1 MQLTVGKLL
10 QNGKYLINHPM
21 ETQGF
26 GITYL
31 ATNVPQGQSVVIKT
45 LHPALHKSRAFTRL
59 RDRFIDIGSDLT
71 RCQHPSV
78 VAVQEIFQ
86 EGDWPFMVMEY
97 VSGQSFVDI
106 VQAGQPMAEME
117 ALHYVR
123 YLGAALQ
130 VSHRQDLVHANLK
143 PRNIIRRPGTNV
155 PVLVGYG
162 ISAERMLAA
171 VQYAV
176 PGFPHEFT
184 APEQVGQT
192 GDRLKSADTYGLA
205 AILYYLLTGHP
216 PLAVADRQ
224 PGNWAAQF
232 PLMTLL
238 KPSLQQIL
246 QQGLAFSPENR
257 AKRLEDWLKLMP
269 QANNTAPQQTA
280 KPDRFERTIPN
291 PLKRLPVLS
300 VEAAIADS
308 VGQTV
313 VPPKSEPPPEV
324 KPEVKSEVVSP
335 IAPTRLE
342 SPQVDFP
349 PVSATAP
356 TQLEAPLEMPPEPP
370 NQRPRFRKK
379 PLTPWLDPTPDLA
392 PELPVERPRFRQ
404 EPIAEPVMERAPA
417 IAGAVNAKLPLVP
430 PVPSEAEQYL
440 QQAPSRPY
448 PNLPK
453 PPEAAPLKKL
463 LLLTGCIAAG
473 LGITFG
479 LALRFNAA
487 RSPSGGGLFHAEQEF
502 PNREWSGTVTPAT
515 NEDVYIEE
523 GTGPA
528 PVDAKSAEVES
539 VPSEPFQPSPM
550 IDAPATTN
558 LPKLKNSPPRAP
570 SLDELPETA
579 PPRSLPKRSVRE
591 DAPEQDVERSAPAA
605 ATTKPPMKP
614 VPEEAVVEK
623 ATPAP
628 AQAGGAKKSE

>member
-31 ATNVPQGQSVVIKT
+31 ATNVLQGQSVVIKT

-59 RDRFIDIGSDLT
+59 RDRFIDIGVDLT

-97 VSGQSFVDI
+97 ISGQSFADI
-106 VQAGQPMAEME
+106 LPAGQPMAEME

-130 VSHRQDLVHANLK
+130 VSHRQGLVHANLK

-184 APEQVGQT
+184 APEQVGET
-192 GDRLKSADTYGLA
+192 GDRLKSADNYGLA

-216 PLAVADRQ
+216 PLAVTDRQ
-224 PGNWAAQF
+224 SGNWAAQF

-246 QQGLAFSPENR
+246 QQGLAFSPESR
-257 AKRLEDWLKLMP
+257 AKRLEDWLKLIP
-269 QANNTAPQQTA
+269 QANNTTPRQTA
-280 KPDRFERTIPN
+280 KPNRVERTIPN

-300 VEAAIADS
+300 LESAIAES

-313 VPPKSEPPPEV
+313 VPPKPKPLPQTPPEA
-324 KPEVKSEVVSP
+324 KPEVISP

-342 SPQVDFP
+342 SPQLNVP
-349 PVSATAP
+349 AISPTAP
-356 TQLEAPLEMPPEPP
+356 TQLEVPAETLPEPP
-370 NQRPRFRKK
+370 TQ
-379 PLTPWLDPTPDLA
+379 
-392 PELPVERPRFRQ
+392 RPRFRQ
-404 EPIAEPVMERAPA
+404 EPIAEPVMEREPA
-417 IAGAVNAKLPLVP
+417 MVATNATLPLVP
-430 PVPSEAEQYL
+430 PAPSEAEQYL
-440 QQAPSRPY
+440 RQAPSRPY

-453 PPEAAPLKKL
+453 PPEPTPLKKL
-463 LLLTGCIAAG
+463 LVMTGCIAAG

-502 PNREWSGTVTPAT
+502 PNREWSGTVTPTT
-515 NEDVYIEE
+515 NDDVYIEE
-523 GTGPA
+523 GTGPSPA
-528 PVDAKSAEVES
+528 DVKSTEGKSAT
-539 VPSEPFQPSPM
+539 SEPFQPSPM
-550 IDAPATTN
+550 TDAPATTN
-558 LPKLKNSPPRAP
+558 LPKLKNSSPRVP

-579 PPRSLPKRSVRE
+579 PPRSRPKRSVRE
-591 DAPEQDVERSAPAA
+591 DEPAPEPPKISEELPSAAE
-605 ATTKPPMKP
+605 TSKPPMQP
-614 VPEEAVVEK
+614 VPAVPAVEREPVIDK
-623 ATPAP
+623 TAP
-628 AQAGGAKKSE
+628 ANGAKKVE